1 MVNIDRTRT
10 YSYTDQSKDY
20 NKCRGIFKNGVF
32 SVWIS
37 HIPRSEFCFNLSVSE
52 LDAKLSE
59 HGNSNYAIYEL
70 AKTKLNE
77 ATECWIESTEEEC
90 LKIKRRQL
98 WDEDTLFSKHSPL
111 HSLQIDSA
119 CRVIKELYKMAYGDY
134 PKSWLEK
141 ATSHN

>member
-1 MVNIDRTRT
+1 MVNIDRTKT
-10 YSYTDQSKDY
+10 YSYTDPTKEY
-20 NKCRGIFKNGVF
+20 NKCRGVLKNGVF
-32 SVWIS
+32 SVWVS

-59 HGNSNYAIYEL
+59 HGNSDYAIYEL
-70 AKTKLNE
+70 VKTKLNE
-77 ATECWIESTEEEC
+77 ATEYWIESTEEEG

-119 CRVIKELYKMAYGDY
+119 CRVIKELYKMVNGDY

>member
-1 MVNIDRTRT
+1 MVNIDITRT

-20 NKCRGIFKNGVF
+20 NKCRGTFKNGVF
-32 SVWIS
+32 NIWIS
-37 HIPRSEFCFNLSVSE
+37 HIPKSEFSFNLTVSE
-52 LDAKLSE
+52 IDTMLSK

-77 ATECWIESTEEEC
+77 STEDWIESTDEEG

-98 WDEDTLFSKHSPL
+98 WEEDTLFSKHSPL

-119 CRVIKELYKMAYGDY
+119 CRVIKELYKMCYGDY

-141 ATSHN
+141 ATSHK